1 MYLNVSASP
10 HVRDSITTRR
20 LMGDVVIALI
30 PALIVSYFIFGW
42 RAVMLTA
49 VTVAASVIFEWL
61 SQLVMKREQTI
72 GDLSAVVT
80 GVLLAF
86 CLPPELPIWMAIF
99 GAFVAI
105 VVVKH
110 MFGGLGANIAN
121 PAIVGRIVLA
131 VSFAGEMNNFGILGR
146 FLGEGQ
152 ADLVATATP
161 LANPDNVKYLDLF
174 LGRHAGTIGEVSA
187 LALLVGFAYLLFR
200 GVIDA
205 WIPVTYVGVTAL
217 FVWILGKD
225 PLLHILGGGLLL
237 GAIFMATDYV
247 TSPTTTKGKIIF
259 GVGAGLLTGLF
270 RLFAA
275 SPEGVSY
282 AILLMNIMNPHIE
295 RWTRNKTIGG
305 VDYVA

>member
-1 MYLNVSASP
+1 
-10 HVRDSITTRR
+10 
-20 LMGDVVIALI
+20 MGDVVIALV
-30 PALIVSYFIFGW
+30 PALIVAYMIFGY
-42 RAVMLTA
+42 RAILLTA
-49 VTVAASVIFEWL
+49 ITVAASVIFEWL

-80 GVLLAF
+80 GLLLAF

-105 VVVKH
+105 VVVKQ

-121 PAIVGRIVLA
+121 PAIVGRIVLS
-131 VSFAGEMNNFGILGR
+131 VSFAGEMNSFGILGH

-152 ADLVATATP
+152 TDLVTTATP
-161 LANPDNVKYLDLF
+161 LAMQNGEAVNYLDLF
-174 LGRHAGTIGEVSA
+174 LGKHAGTIGEVSA
-187 LALLVGFAYLLFR
+187 IALLIGFAYLLLR
-200 GVIDA
+200 GVIDI

-217 FVWILGKD
+217 FVWILGND

-270 RLFAA
+270 RIYAA

-282 AILLMNIMNPHIE
+282 AILLMNILNPHIE

-305 VDYVA
+305 VDYVS